1 MRKGETTTRIT
12 TTRRTASPVAD
23 WSREIHWESK
33 RTTSFSSTFFCFS
46 VEVLYHKKKKKKQ
59 VAFIFNRL
67 VLQHSRLW
75 GWSGVGHA
83 ITSMATPPE
92 SPHAALMRDTSL
104 QYEDA
109 IIPELD
115 IYAIPSKEGMCRLF
129 SLHESYVYCM
139 FLSLRSVVILKS

>member
-1 MRKGETTTRIT
+1 MQLYVHILSHSSFFRWRI
-12 TTRRTASPVAD
+12 
-23 WSREIHWESK
+23 
-33 RTTSFSSTFFCFS
+33 
-46 VEVLYHKKKKKKQ
+46 Y
-59 VAFIFNRL
+59 
-67 VLQHSRLW
+67 SRLW

-115 IYAIPSKEGMCRLF
+115 IYAIPSKEGASF
-129 SLHESYVYCM
+129 KY
-139 FLSLRSVVILKS
+139 K